1 MADVGSL
8 LVGIVVG
15 GSTLHSRINP
25 MFKNSPS
32 RINLNRR
39 AVAWALVLV
48 FVVLAVAL
56 ASYFYGRSQ
65 SLAGLNE
72 ADRENVELYAQ
83 ALDTVQ
89 DDYVDQKAVDPKEQT
104 YAAIN
109 GMLDSL
115 GDDGHTRFLTPE
127 ERKQNRQG
135 LSGTYVGV
143 GIQIETKNDEV
154 VVSSPIEGSPA
165 EKSGIETG
173 DVIVAVD
180 GKDVRGQDLAKI
192 AEKVRGPEGTSVGLT
207 VRRDGEEREFTVE
220 RAEVQSPVA
229 SWNVIPGTDV
239 AQVRLASFTNDSADK
254 LEQAFEEA
262 RAAGAERFILDLRN
276 NPGGNL
282 GQAMD
287 IAGQFLKPDDVVYLR
302 QDASGERE
310 KIRVPGGAEP
320 TNAPMAVLVNN
331 GSASSS
337 EIVAG
342 ALRDNDRAPLIGTTT
357 FGTGTVLR
365 EFTLDDG
372 SAMLLGI
379 AEWLT
384 PDGAFIRDEG
394 IEPSTEVKLGEDT
407 NPLTPAEA
415 KDLSK
420 QEILDQDAQVRR
432 AFESLEDR

>member
-1 MADVGSL
+1 
-8 LVGIVVG
+8 
-15 GSTLHSRINP
+15 
-25 MFKNSPS
+25 MFKNTSS
-32 RINLNRR
+32 RINRR
-39 AVAWALVLV
+39 AVMWALALI

-65 SLAGLNE
+65 SPAGLSE
-72 ADRENVELYAQ
+72 TDRENVELYAQ
-83 ALDTVQ
+83 ALETVQ
-89 DDYVDQKAVDPKEQT
+89 DDYVDQKAVDPREQT

-115 GDDGHTRFLTPE
+115 GDEGHTRFLTPE

-154 VVSSPIEGSPA
+154 VVSSPIDGSPA

-173 DVIVAVD
+173 DVVVAVD
-180 GKDVRGQDLAKI
+180 GEDVRGQDLARI
-192 AEKVRGPEGTSVGLT
+192 AEKVRGPEGTNVGLT
-207 VRRDGEEREFTVE
+207 VMRGGQEREFTVE

-239 AQVRLASFTNDSADK
+239 AQVRLSSFTNDSADK
-254 LEQAFEEA
+254 LKQAFDEA

-282 GQAMD
+282 GQAME
-287 IAGQFLKPDDVVYLR
+287 IAGQFLQPDDVVYLR

-310 KIRVPGGAEP
+310 KIRVPGSADP
-320 TNAPMAVLVNN
+320 TDAPMAVLVNN

-337 EIVAG
+337 EIIAG

-384 PDGAFIRDEG
+384 PDGNFIREGG
-394 IEPSTEVKLGEDT
+394 IEPGIKVKLEEDT
-407 NPLTPAEA
+407 SPLTPAEA
-415 KDLSK
+415 KDLSR
-420 QEILDQDAQVRR
+420 QEILDRDAQVRR

>member
-1 MADVGSL
+1 
-8 LVGIVVG
+8 
-15 GSTLHSRINP
+15 
-25 MFKNSPS
+25 MFKNTFS
-32 RINLNRR
+32 RLNRR
-39 AVAWALVLV
+39 TIFWALALL
-48 FVVLAVAL
+48 FVVLVVAL

-72 ADRENVELYAQ
+72 KDRENVELYAQ

-89 DDYVDQKAVDPKEQT
+89 DDYVDQKAVNPKEQT

-115 GDDGHTRFLTPE
+115 GDEGHTRFLTPE
-127 ERKQNRQG
+127 ERKQNSQG

-143 GIQIETKNDEV
+143 GIQIETKEDKA

-180 GKDVRGQDLAKI
+180 GEDVRGQDLAKI
-192 AEKVRGPEGTSVGLT
+192 AKQVRGPEGTSVKLT
-207 VRRDGEEREFTVE
+207 VMRGEKERKFTVE
-220 RAEVQSPVA
+220 RAEIQSPVA

-239 AQVRLASFTNDSADK
+239 AQVRLSSFTNDSADK
-254 LEQAFEEA
+254 LKQSFDEA
-262 RAAGAERFILDLRN
+262 RKAGAKRFILDLRN

-282 GQAMD
+282 GQAID

-302 QDASGERE
+302 QDASGDRER
-310 KIRVPGGAEP
+310 IRVPGGAKP
-320 TNAPMAVLVNN
+320 TDVPMVVLVNN

-357 FGTGTVLR
+357 FGTGTVLK
-365 EFTLDDG
+365 EFTLEDG

-384 PDGAFIRDEG
+384 PDGDFIRDSG
-394 IEPSTEVKLGEDT
+394 IKPGTIVKLGEETD
-407 NPLTPAEA
+407 PLTPAGA
-415 KDLSK
+415 KDLSRK
-420 QEILDQDAQVRR
+420 EILDRDAQVKR
-432 AFESLEDR
+432 AFESLKAR

>member
-1 MADVGSL
+1 MFRNTS
-8 LVGIVVG
+8 
-15 GSTLHSRINP
+15 SRI
-25 MFKNSPS
+25 
-32 RINLNRR
+32 NRR
-39 AVAWALVLV
+39 AVLWALVLV

-65 SLAGLNE
+65 SLAGLSA
-72 ADRENVELYAQ
+72 ADRENVQLYAQ

-89 DDYVDQKAVDPKEQT
+89 DDYVDQKAVNPKKQT

-109 GMLDSL
+109 GMLKSL
-115 GDDGHTRFLTPE
+115 GDKGHTRFLTPE

-143 GIQIETKNDEV
+143 GIQIKAKNNKV
-154 VVSSPIEGSPA
+154 VVSSPIQGSPA
-165 EKSGIETG
+165 AKSGIKTG

-180 GKDVRGQDLAKI
+180 GKDVRGQALGKV
-192 AEKVRGPEGTSVGLT
+192 AEKVRGPKGTSVELT
-207 VRRDGEEREFTVE
+207 VMRGGKERKFTVK

-254 LEQAFEEA
+254 LKQSFDKA
-262 RAAGAERFILDLRN
+262 RSAGAKRFILDLRN

-302 QDASGERE
+302 QGASGKRE
-310 KIRVPGGAEP
+310 KIRVPGSAKP
-320 TNAPMAVLVNN
+320 TDAPMAVLVNN

-342 ALRDNDRAPLIGTTT
+342 ALRDNNRAPLIGTTT

-365 EFTLDDG
+365 EFTLEDG

-384 PDGAFIRDEG
+384 PNGNFIRDKG
-394 IEPSTEVKLGEDT
+394 IKPGIKVKLKKDT
-407 NPLTPAEA
+407 SPLTPAEA

-420 QEILDQDAQVRR
+420 QEILDRDAQLRR
-432 AFESLEDR
+432 AFESLKGR

>member
-1 MADVGSL
+1 
-8 LVGIVVG
+8 
-15 GSTLHSRINP
+15 
-25 MFKNSPS
+25 MFKNNSS

-39 AVAWALVLV
+39 ALAWALALI
-48 FVVLAVAL
+48 FVVLAVGL

-65 SLAGLNE
+65 SLAGLSE
-72 ADRENVELYAQ
+72 TDRENVELYAQ

-115 GDDGHTRFLTPE
+115 GDEGHTRFLTPE

-165 EKSGIETG
+165 EESGIETG
-173 DVIVAVD
+173 DVVVAVD
-180 GKDVRGQDLAKI
+180 GEDVRGQDLGKV
-192 AEKVRGPEGTSVGLT
+192 AEKVRGPEGTNVELT
-207 VRRDGEEREFTVE
+207 VLRGDEEREFTVE

-239 AQVRLASFTNDSADK
+239 AQVRLSSFTNDSADK

-282 GQAMD
+282 GQAME
-287 IAGQFLKPDDVVYLR
+287 IAGQFLQPDDVVYLR

-310 KIRVPGGAEP
+310 KIRVPGSAEP
-320 TNAPMAVLVNN
+320 TDAPMAVLVNN

-342 ALRDNDRAPLIGTTT
+342 ALRDNGRAPLIGATT

-365 EFTLDDG
+365 EFTLEDG

-384 PDGAFIRDEG
+384 PDGDFIREEG
-394 IEPSTEVKLGEDT
+394 IEPGIKVKLEEDT
-407 NPLTPAEA
+407 SPLTPAEA
-415 KDLSK
+415 KDLSR
-420 QEILDQDAQVRR
+420 QEILDRDAQVRR